1 MPKIKV
7 DVEHTISQELALERI
22 KGLLSKI
29 KNDYQDMITDL
40 TESWTASGSDFSFK
54 IMGMKVQG
62 NLLITPVLVSIN
74 GDLPLVAM
82 PFKKTIED
90 KIREETIRLLK

>member
-7 DVEHTISQELALERI
+7 EVEHTISQETAITRI

-29 KNDYQDMITDL
+29 KNDYQDMISDLDEQWTDN
-40 TESWTASGSDFSFK
+40 GSVFSFK
-54 IMGMKVQG
+54 VMGMKVHG
-62 NLLITPVLVSIN
+62 NLVITPVLVSLN

-90 KIREETIRLLK
+90 KIREETIKLLK